1 VYQPRA
7 WKTLLPIKASRV
19 KKVCRL
25 RSFSK
30 ARTVAERIFAE
41 EPEAPGKLRRS
52 LRLLQKYLK
61 QGKKWYESHKS
72 SKYKVT
78 NRSWFRRRTSLGN
91 NDRSVSIQ
99 WQKVVERLQD
109 LPSQSHSGSS
119 VQHPSA
125 VSTMFVLRPFD
136 SMKAWIY
143 LVHTSQAIFVF
154 VSLFAKFI

>member
-1 VYQPRA
+1 VYQA

-99 WQKVVERLQD
+99 WQKVVEGGGKTSRPALSISFWV
-109 LPSQSHSGSS
+109 LSPASQRCFNY
-119 VQHPSA
+119 VRSA
-125 VSTMFVLRPFD
+125 P
-136 SMKAWIY
+136 I
-143 LVHTSQAIFVF
+143 
-154 VSLFAKFI
+154 